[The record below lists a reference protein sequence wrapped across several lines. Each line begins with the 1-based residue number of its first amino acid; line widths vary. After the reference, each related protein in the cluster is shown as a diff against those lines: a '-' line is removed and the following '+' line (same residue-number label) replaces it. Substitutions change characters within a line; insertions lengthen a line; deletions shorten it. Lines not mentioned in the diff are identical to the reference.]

1 MTTKVRSMR
10 TSNVAKYHVGQRV
23 QGMGKDRIT
32 GNIVLVT
39 SDNGTASGPG
49 LLTVSV
55 EA

>member
-23 QGMGKDRIT
+23 QGMGKDLIT
-32 GNIVLVT
+32 GNIVLVS

-49 LLTVSV
+49 LLTVGV
-55 EA
+55 EV